1 MNELRMYDSCRTQP
15 IIYGNTTVC
24 TSYQLSEWMDVNTD
38 IIMKLFIDNQKD
50 FIEHEHYIFLN
61 ELNCYLWTRSAAIRF
76 ARMINT
82 DAAWN
87 AIENIIP
94 VYFSPQSN
102 IKNSVPTRQAYTIDS
117 REVAEMVGK
126 EHNKLLRDIREYIS
140 QLGQANIGQSEFF
153 TENTYISSQNKVM
166 PCFQITK
173 EGCEFIAHKLTGIK
187 GTAFT
192 ARYIKKFHEMEDIIA
207 AGGNSSQE
215 YTAYKEMPAAP
226 QNIHVQAAVRA
237 IQSLINEGFT
247 IQQTIRGEDF
257 KEPFLGYSDD
267 AGSIY
272 IKPSLLY
279 DRYCSLISG
288 TALSRGAFYQILDE
302 AGLIRKNNK
311 DWVHNRHGYSPYIHI
326 TCKNLKQYPFLRF
339 RHEVLA
345 SFGLLPM

>member
-38 IIMKLFIDNQKD
+38 TIMKLFIDNQKD

-61 ELNCYLWTRSAAIRF
+61 ELNCYLWTRLAAIRF
-76 ARMINT
+76 ARMTNT

-94 VYFSPQSN
+94 EYFSLVHTAERKASKQ
-102 IKNSVPTRQAYTIDS
+102 TYALDS
-117 REVAEMVGK
+117 REVAEMVEK
-126 EHNKLLRDIREYIS
+126 PHNELLKDIRRYCK
-140 QLGQANIGQSEFF
+140 QLGQGKIPQSDFF
-153 TENTYISSQNKVM
+153 TESTYKNSQNKVM
-166 PCFQITK
+166 PCYQVTK
-173 EGCEFIAHKLTGIK
+173 KGCEFVAHKLTGTK
-187 GTAFT
+187 GTIFT
-192 ARYIKKFHEMEDIIA
+192 ARYINRFHEMEDIIA
-207 AGGNSSQE
+207 AGGNSSPE

-247 IQQTIRGEDF
+247 IQRTIRGEDF
-257 KEPFLGYSDD
+257 REPFLGYSDD

-279 DRYCSLISG
+279 DRYCSLIPG
-288 TALSRGAFYQILDE
+288 TALNRGAFYQILDE